1 MSGRVFRM
9 LTAILVLMVASAPAF
24 AGPAATPQAE
34 VSRPSSRMPRDPSA
48 LTFNPSPDHDAVD
61 DNGPR
66 VLKYL
71 IDFSP
76 VEGLGTAKTVDIGK
90 PAPQGGVISVP
101 LAPLGLAP
109 GRYLAQVRVLGPT
122 SSAVSATV
130 GPFQLGKPKAR
141 EPEAAPAPAPT
152 AAPSAAPPPPPPADG
167 APPNPDTPKPSDTN
181 QSGRKGGFWRRLYE
195 KIVGT

>member
-24 AGPAATPQAE
+24 AGPAATPQAD
-34 VSRPSSRMPRDPSA
+34 SGRQSSRMPRDPTA
-48 LTFNPSPDHDAVD
+48 LTFSPSPDHDAVD

-76 VEGLGTAKTVDIGK
+76 VEGVGTAKTVDIGK
-90 PAPQGGVISVP
+90 PVPQGGVISVP

-109 GRYLAQVRVLGPT
+109 GRYMAQVRVLGST
-122 SSAVSATV
+122 SSAVSGTV

-141 EPEAAPAPAPT
+141 EPEAATAPAPA
-152 AAPSAAPPPPPPADG
+152 AAPQPPPPATDS
-167 APPNPDTPKPSDTN
+167 APPNPDTSKSPDNSHG
-181 QSGRKGGFWRRLYE
+181 GRKPGFWRRLYE
-195 KIVGT
+195 MIVGQ